1 MKMKK
6 IKKETPELHPLTVL
20 GEEYATLYTRKYI
33 NRKPYTPVDHKKI
46 YSFIPGTIKNV
57 FVVQGQ
63 EVHAGDKLLSLEA
76 MKMDNEILTTI
87 SGKVKKVNVIPG
99 QMVTKSE
106 LLVELV

>member
-1 MKMKK
+1 MKMKSS
-6 IKKETPELHPLTVL
+6 KKPKPEFHLLTVL
-20 GEEYATLYTRKYI
+20 GEDYSTLYTNKYI

-57 FVVQGQ
+57 YVEKGD
-63 EVHAGDKLLSLEA
+63 EVAAGDKLLTLEA
-76 MKMDNEILTTI
+76 MKMDNEIITTI

-106 LLVELV
+106 MLIELC